1 MTATRR
7 SLGAVSLA
15 VSLLRSSALALSLV
29 LGATAVAHAA
39 NKADWWV
46 YVANDNVDDVK
57 ELLAQGADPNV
68 LYKNGQPAIMRAV
81 SDGAW
86 HVFDALAADKR
97 TDLNA
102 ENPAGETP
110 LMYLALAGQ
119 LDRARTLIA
128 KGAKVNRLGWT
139 PLHYAASKG
148 QLDMARLLLKN
159 GAMVNAPSP
168 AGVTPLMMAGYSKSR
183 DMVQLLLA
191 AGADPAAQDTKGQ
204 NAADWAVEGKANNL
218 AKELS
223 VLIAQVESGR
233 QARRAARPADSDPDV
248 PDANAS
254 AEPTRPLSLDAATAR
269 APAAAPA
276 AASSGKPGG
285 SNGVKGVSGVGL
297 TDYSKPSSP

>member
-1 MTATRR
+1 MTASRR
-7 SLGAVSLA
+7 SLNAI
-15 VSLLRSSALALSLV
+15 SLLRSSVLALSLA
-29 LGATAVAHAA
+29 LGASAAHAA

-46 YVANDNVDDVK
+46 YVANDNADDVK
-57 ELLAQGADPNV
+57 SLLVQGVDPNV
-68 LYKNGQPAIMRAV
+68 RYKNGQPAIMRAV

-86 HVFDALAADKR
+86 HVFDLLAADKR

-102 ENPAGETP
+102 ANPADETP

-119 LDRARTLIA
+119 IDRARALIA
-128 KGAKVNRLGWT
+128 KGAQVNRLGWT

-148 QLDMARLLLKN
+148 QLDMARLLLKS

-168 AGVTPLMMAGYSKSR
+168 GGVTPLMMAGYSKSR

-191 AGADPAAQDTKGQ
+191 AGADPAAQDAKGQ

-223 VLIAQVESGR
+223 ALITQVESSR
-233 QARRAARPADSDPDV
+233 DARRAARPADSDPDV

-254 AEPTRPLSLDAATAR
+254 AEPAKALSLDAVNKKAP

-276 AASSGKPGG
+276 AASSSKPGSAG
-285 SNGVKGVSGVGL
+285 GVKGVSGVGL
-297 TDYSKPSSP
+297 TDYSKPTSP